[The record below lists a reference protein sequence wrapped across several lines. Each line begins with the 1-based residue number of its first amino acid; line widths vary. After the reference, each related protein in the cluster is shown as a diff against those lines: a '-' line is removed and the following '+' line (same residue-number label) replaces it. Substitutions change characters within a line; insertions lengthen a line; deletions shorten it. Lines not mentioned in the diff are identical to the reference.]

1 MNIKYLIDRKYFENI
16 SLSLTSRDTS
26 NNTTGKKRKK
36 SRTRIE
42 CHERGAMGVREKGE
56 GHVLDFHPARL

>member
-1 MNIKYLIDRKYFENI
+1 MDIKYLIEICREYFDHTLTPIGI
-16 SLSLTSRDTS
+16 S
-26 NNTTGKKRKK
+26 NYTTGKKREK

-42 CHERGAMGVREKGE
+42 CHERGAMAVREKGE